1 MLCELTFNKIR
12 IYYTLIQGKTIIN
25 EIEYLGKLEVKDA
38 STSHKNGSKK
48 NYSKQQKDINKMKK
62 DF

>member
-38 STSHKNGSKK
+38 SNSHKSGSK
-48 NYSKQQKDINKMKK
+48 QIIRDNKEP
-62 DF
+62 